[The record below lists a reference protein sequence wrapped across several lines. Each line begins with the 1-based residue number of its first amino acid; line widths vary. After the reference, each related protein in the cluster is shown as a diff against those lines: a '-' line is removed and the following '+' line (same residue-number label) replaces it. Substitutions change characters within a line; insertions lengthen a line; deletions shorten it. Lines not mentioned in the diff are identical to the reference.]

1 MSKRDRVKKP
11 ARKEVLPADTSLEE
25 ISEAVEAVEPP
36 LEVDGIEIVE
46 VPPEEPTPPSLTK
59 DELYKLQLTQMQ
71 ARAAEAEAALEIFR
85 RDLLQKQIDPENK
98 LGRMS
103 AFIRGRSNEAA
114 TAKAAYDEVV
124 KQIEDRL
131 KITLKEWAYNDENG
145 QLSKVDL

>member
-1 MSKRDRVKKP
+1 MPKRKKP
-11 ARKEVLPADTSLEE
+11 ARKDEVLPADTSLEE

-36 LEVDGIEIVE
+36 LEVDGVEITE